1 MSQKLTPQELEDFQV
16 FRQEANRLASILG
29 ELHYQRTLIDLE
41 LDGVKEGIKGNT
53 LAQQAQLKD
62 FGTKYGDG
70 SINISTGEITLI
82 PAS

>member
-1 MSQKLTPQELEDFQV
+1 MSQKLTPEELEDFQA

-41 LDGVKEGIKGNT
+41 LEGVKEGIKGNT
-53 LAQQAQLKD
+53 LAQQAQLKE

-70 SINISTGEITLI
+70 SINISTGEIAPI
-82 PAS
+82 PAN

>member
-1 MSQKLTPQELEDFQV
+1 MSQKLTAEELQDFQA

-41 LDGVKEGIKGNT
+41 LDGVKEGIKANT
-53 LAQQAQLKD
+53 LAQQAQLKE

-70 SINISTGEITLI
+70 SINTTTGEITVI
-82 PAS
+82 PAN

>member
-1 MSQKLTPQELEDFQV
+1 MSQKLTAEELQDFQA

-53 LAQQAQLKD
+53 LAQQAQLKE

-70 SINISTGEITLI
+70 SININTGEITVI
-82 PAS
+82 PAN

>member
-1 MSQKLTPQELEDFQV
+1 MSQKLTAEELQDFQA

-53 LAQQAQLKD
+53 LAQQAQLKE

-70 SINISTGEITLI
+70 SINVSTGEITVI
-82 PAS
+82 PAN

>member
-1 MSQKLTPQELEDFQV
+1 MDQKLTAEELQDFQA

-41 LDGVKEGIKGNT
+41 LEGVKEGVKGNT

-62 FGTKYGDG
+62 FGSKYGDG
-70 SINISTGEITLI
+70 SINITTGEITLI
-82 PAS
+82 QAD

>member
-1 MSQKLTPQELEDFQV
+1 MSQKLTAEELQDFQA

-53 LAQQAQLKD
+53 LAQQAQLKE

-70 SINISTGEITLI
+70 SINTTTGEITVI
-82 PAS
+82 PAN